1 MGIKTVIKLLML
13 FCSINIVIYLI
24 TAHVLKEKTELVLK
38 KDLDKLQIHFETL
51 NSSQENIAYAIS
63 KSIIRNTDLIEILS
77 SSYTASKKENNLN
90 REKLYKQ
97 LQEQYKTA
105 KQQGVLQLQFVD
117 KNNISFLRVHKPS
130 KFGDDLTNIR
140 EDFRLV
146 NSNKESLR
154 GFTQGRTTHGFRN
167 TFPIFDKN
175 DNHIGAMEIS
185 FTSEGYQDYLNKIS
199 GIHSHF
205 LVDKQ
210 LFTTKAWEAKDL
222 VMNYTVASEHES
234 LMLNL
239 NSHHSRD
246 KCIIQNKKKL
256 EPERGFIY
264 SQLKQG
270 EKFNFYVENNN
281 KIEIVSFLP
290 IKNLKQDTV
299 AWIVSYTKDEI
310 IKSSILE
317 TFITRGIFFLLSLMI
332 VYLLLRQLKANIRIE
347 KEKENSEKQRVLLDE
362 ILNTTDNIMII
373 TDFKDVKFSNN
384 QFKSNMLVSDSS
396 EFNSENN
403 HNMLSIFI
411 EYEGYLHAGLLKKN
425 QTFPQLYK
433 NTRITERKVLL
444 LNKNFEPKAYSIVI
458 KKLSQNKDYLVT
470 LSDIS
475 KMQEELAHVENK
487 AYIDGLTGV
496 YNRNKFN
503 ELFIKE
509 LERIKRYKEPL
520 CLAMIDIDKFKK
532 FNDTYGHLIGDEVL
546 INLAQTV
553 NNNIRSSDIF
563 ARWGGEEFVLAFV
576 NTPIEKAKE
585 VSLILKDKIENNE
598 HKTAGKITASFGVTQ
613 LREDDDLNSILKRSD
628 EALYK
633 AKENGRN
640 RVEVI

>member
-1 MGIKTVIKLLML
+1 MRAKTIIKLAIVFMA
-13 FCSINIVIYLI
+13 INLAVYSL
-24 TAHVLKEKTELVLK
+24 TELSLKQRVDLVLK
-38 KDLDKLQIHFETL
+38 KDLAKLQIHFDTL
-51 NSSQENIAYAIS
+51 NTSQENIAYAIS

-97 LQEQYKTA
+97 LKEQYQTA
-105 KQQGVLQLQFVD
+105 KKQGVLQLHFVD

-140 EDFRLV
+140 EDFKLV
-146 NSNKESLR
+146 NITKEKVR
-154 GFTQGRTTHGFRN
+154 GFTQGRTAHGFRN
-167 TFPIFDKN
+167 SFPIFDKKN
-175 DNHIGAMEIS
+175 NHIGAMEIS
-185 FTSEGYQDYLNKIS
+185 FSSERYQYYLNKIS
-199 GIHSHF
+199 NIHSHF

-210 LFTTKAWEAKDL
+210 LFTTKAWEASDMVLKYEEAAED
-222 VMNYTVASEHES
+222 EK

-239 NSHHSRD
+239 NSYHSRQ
-246 KCIIQNKKKL
+246 KCIINNKKKL
-256 EPERGFIY
+256 QEQKEFI
-264 SQLKQG
+264 KRNINQG
-270 EKFNFYVENNN
+270 EKFSLYVKKANEF
-281 KIEIVSFLP
+281 EIVSFLP
-290 IKNLKQDTV
+290 IKNLNQKTV
-299 AWIVSYTKDEI
+299 AWIVSYTESKI
-310 IKSSILE
+310 IKSTIHNTLLIRSLF
-317 TFITRGIFFLLSLMI
+317 FIISLMI

-373 TDFKDVKFSNN
+373 TDFKDIKFAND

-411 EYEGYLHAGLLKKN
+411 EHEGYLHAGLLKKN

-433 NTRITERKVLL
+433 NTRITDRKVLL
-444 LNKNFEPKAYSIVI
+444 LNENFEPKAYSIVI

-475 KMQEELAHVENK
+475 KMQEELTHVENK

-520 CLAMIDIDKFKK
+520 CLAMIDIDNFKK

-546 INLAQTV
+546 ITLAQTV

-563 ARWGGEEFVLAFV
+563 ARWGGEEFVLAFI

-613 LREDDDLNSILKRSD
+613 LRKDDDLNSILKRSD